1 MTSRPFFCKK
11 GQKGEGEFVHAVAF
25 LNLLGEVHKFKR
37 GLKDKWCISNVSLD
51 NALLAGKFIEIIMLI
66 KLVVIFLLA

>member
-1 MTSRPFFCKK
+1 MIGNLKADD
-11 GQKGEGEFVHAVAF
+11 QQAVF
-25 LNLLGEVHKFKR
+25 LRKNHKFKR

>member
-1 MTSRPFFCKK
+1 MIGNLKADD
-11 GQKGEGEFVHAVAF
+11 QQAV
-25 LNLLGEVHKFKR
+25 LRKNHKFKR

>member
-1 MTSRPFFCKK
+1 MIGNLKLMTSRPFLRK
-11 GQKGEGEFVHAVAF
+11 
-25 LNLLGEVHKFKR
+25 NHKFKR

>member
-1 MTSRPFFCKK
+1 MIGNLKADD
-11 GQKGEGEFVHAVAF
+11 QQAVF
-25 LNLLGEVHKFKR
+25 EENHKFKR